1 MGVGIGRTVKRDF
14 FSIGVVGKNGGEAG
28 AKILRREFFDF
39 RVKIGGKTGRRKK
52 VAVFIVADAAAVRIG
67 GGCG

>member
-1 MGVGIGRTVKRDF
+1 MDEVARQMG
-14 FSIGVVGKNGGEAG
+14 EAAG